1 MRQAIDDHLCSV
13 ELHAPQQEQR
23 ENEFSL
29 FAVLNFDIKTQENAV
44 AGAVGTIRYG
54 FHAAELRL
62 ELKQCEIGPLQ
73 RYSRNL
79 PTREIKTERYRENAK
94 EGGVEGLVKA
104 GIPKFFALLSING
117 KASASCHSV
126 VKTVVTETDTIRID
140 CAVVSRHGQYWRIY
154 GTEHEEG
161 VLFGQLLGD
170 EPMCRITHENS
181 GQARVDAAVHVDL
194 RDLWLTIEQEKQD
207 EAVVDINRKAVCG
220 ALIAKSLR
228 PRGRIVD
235 GAVNRGEVRLATARL
250 VLSSRAE
257 DTLSS
262 AQPIP
267 PS

>member
-1 MRQAIDDHLCSV
+1 MRQSIDDHLCSV

-23 ENEFSL
+23 QDGFSL

-44 AGAVGTIRYG
+44 SGAIGTIRYG

-62 ELKQCEIGPLQ
+62 ELKQCEMGPLD

-104 GIPKFFALLSING
+104 GIPKFFALLSVGG
-117 KASASCHSV
+117 KASASRHSV
-126 VKTVVTETDTIRID
+126 VKTVVTETDTIKID

-154 GTEHEEG
+154 GTENEEG

-170 EPMCRITHENS
+170 EPMCRIVHES
-181 GQARVDAAVHVDL
+181 GGQARVDAAVHVDL
-194 RDLWLTIEQEKQD
+194 RDLWLTLEQEKQD
-207 EAVVDINRKAVCG
+207 EAAVDINRKAVCG

-235 GAVNRGEVRLATARL
+235 GAVNRGEVRLATAGL
-250 VLSSRAE
+250 VVSARGA
-257 DTLSS
+257 DTQPSEQPVS
-262 AQPIP
+262 AG
-267 PS
+267 